1 MKFDPV
7 PGPWRTFVD
16 KAVEELKPMLAFTLG
31 AMGSRRFNFYNA
43 AYSRAGYA
51 DEAKHIQDLWIE
63 GKRDEARKL
72 VPAEMVIKSGFIG
85 TDEMIKERIRLYRDA
100 GVNEIAAQLRFGRGS
115 TYIPTVTERIDS
127 LSKFVDLVDQ
137 VNKE

>member
-1 MKFDPV
+1 
-7 PGPWRTFVD
+7 
-16 KAVEELKPMLAFTLG
+16 MLAFTLG

-100 GVNEIAAQLRFGRGS
+100 GVNEIAAQLRFGSGS